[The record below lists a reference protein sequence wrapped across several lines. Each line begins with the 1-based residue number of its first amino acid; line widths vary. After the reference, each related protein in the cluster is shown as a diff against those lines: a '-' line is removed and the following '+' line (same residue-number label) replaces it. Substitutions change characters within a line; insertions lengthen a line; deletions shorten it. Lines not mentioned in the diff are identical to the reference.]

1 MIIFERRHI
10 FKFICASVLFLLAGA
25 RAQADATLLLEEP
38 FGGFGDMN
46 PTGHAAIY
54 LDHVCAA
61 SLTELRPC
69 EPGEQGVVISRYHR
83 IGGYDWIAIPLIPY
97 LYAVDDPRNIPT
109 MVDAEQEMQLRNR
122 YRREHLLSVAPD
134 VPGRE
139 VPGGEWIQLIGSSYD
154 RKIYGYQIETS
165 EQQDHALIEA
175 LNKRS
180 NKSHFNLFF
189 NNCANFAESI
199 LNFYYPHSI
208 HRNFIADA
216 GLMTPKQTARS
227 LVRYS
232 KHHRDLEF
240 KTIVIPQVQGTIH
253 RSDPVDGVIESLVKS
268 KKYVLPIAILHPFVA
283 GGLAV
288 AYFGN
293 GRFHPDPHAQVF
305 DPTHFAET
313 SEAVE
318 KEPVPPVSTGSAATQ
333 PVVFSSGVTGMHTIH
348 EH

>member
-1 MIIFERRHI
+1 MITFKRRHI
-10 FKFICASVLFLLAGA
+10 FKFICASILFLLVAS
-25 RAQADATLLLEEP
+25 RAQGDATLLLEEP

-54 LDHVCAA
+54 LDRVCAA
-61 SLTELRPC
+61 SPTELRPC

-109 MVDAEQEMQLRNR
+109 TIDAEQEMQLRNR

-139 VPGGEWIQLIGSSYD
+139 IPGGEWIQLIGSSYD
-154 RKIYGYQIETS
+154 RRIYGFQIETS
-165 EQQDHALIEA
+165 ERQDRALIET
-175 LNKRS
+175 LNRRR

-216 GLMTPKQTARS
+216 GLMTPKQAARS

-232 KHHRDLEF
+232 KHHRDLQF
-240 KTIVIPQVQGTIH
+240 KTIVFPQVQGTIH

-288 AYFGN
+288 AYLGD
-293 GRFHPDPHAQVF
+293 GRFHLDPHAQVF
-305 DPTHFAET
+305 DPARFAEAL
-313 SEAVE
+313 EASA
-318 KEPVPPVSTGSAATQ
+318 KEPVSSAGDGATTAQ
-333 PVVFSSGVTGMHTIH
+333 PTSFASGASGMHATPDR
-348 EH
+348 